1 MPKEHQLLGK
11 LGQYKNE
18 SNKKIEQLT
27 EEDKLEMLKLEH
39 APVLANERLRTLKQ
53 ILTQHVTYFKLDSV
67 KRALTGNFNKATFNT
82 IRNYLLGSYWL

>member
-11 LGQYKNE
+11 LGRYKNE

-39 APVLANERLRTLKQ
+39 APVLANERLRTLK
-53 ILTQHVTYFKLDSV
+53 
-67 KRALTGNFNKATFNT
+67 
-82 IRNYLLGSYWL
+82 